1 MWPNMEIDMMMGKLD
16 AIRDIARIA
25 YGSDGENRTRLFET
39 ARDMLRDLADK
50 MERETPAAD
59 PDPDDD

>member
-25 YGSDGENRTRLFET
+25 YGSEGDNRTRLFET
-39 ARDMLRDLADK
+39 ARDMLRDLADNLEK
-50 MERETPAAD
+50 KVTETETE
-59 PDPDDD
+59 DDDE